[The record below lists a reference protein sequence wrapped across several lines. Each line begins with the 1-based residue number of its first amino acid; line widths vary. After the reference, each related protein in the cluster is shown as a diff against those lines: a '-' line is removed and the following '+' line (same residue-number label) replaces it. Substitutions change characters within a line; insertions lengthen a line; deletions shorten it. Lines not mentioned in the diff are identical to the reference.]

1 MVLKPPEEGKRP
13 FVVIQ
18 CPVVFSLIE
27 IFIALFPEFLVG
39 HEARAALKPS
49 DLLVV
54 LPVVKQRVL
63 QVNRVL
69 VKQLPADSCR
79 LVPLTNAEIQL
90 VGREVVLE
98 LRNEGL
104 IVAFGRQT

>member
-18 CPVVFSLIE
+18 CPVVLALIE
-27 IFIALFPEFLVG
+27 VFIALFPEFLVC
-39 HEARAALKPS
+39 HESRAALKPS

-63 QVNRVL
+63 QVNRVF
-69 VKQLPADSCR
+69 VEQLPAHSCR
-79 LVPLTNAEIQL
+79 LAPLANAEI
-90 VGREVVLE
+90 
-98 LRNEGL
+98 
-104 IVAFGRQT
+104 